1 MVVIAAKTLSNQM
14 AELQQIKLMPGLLW
28 E

>member
-1 MVVIAAKTLSNQM
+1 M

-28 E
+28 K